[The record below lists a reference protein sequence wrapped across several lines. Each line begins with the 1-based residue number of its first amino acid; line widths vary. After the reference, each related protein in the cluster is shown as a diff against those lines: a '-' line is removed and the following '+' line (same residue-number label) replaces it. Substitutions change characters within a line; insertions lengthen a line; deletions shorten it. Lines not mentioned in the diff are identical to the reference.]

1 MKTTHR
7 QSCLAGGLLLLGLV
21 TCGFAAEQAGHTP
34 EPGQQREERT
44 MSQISEAVLAQD
56 LTAAALAK
64 KQGAA
69 AIPELVQL
77 LQHEEN
83 GVRTVAVIALG
94 EIDHPEAII
103 ALMGAAEEEE
113 DGMVAGTA
121 VAKLERHAGRI
132 GAARLIELLG
142 RMKNSAAQ
150 GQLVLVIGQLASG
163 KDTSILQGFCTGR
176 IDSDTVPACLAALA
190 RLGDEQ
196 ARKDFANYLTTA
208 RNLRAFTLTEYIG
221 QRWLLPFLGVLLRD
235 QSPVQ
240 SLGDPPPGFPAMLRV
255 CDKAVVL
262 IARISDE
269 KMIIS
274 LTTSPVVG
282 SLI

>member
-1 MKTTHR
+1 
-7 QSCLAGGLLLLGLV
+7 
-21 TCGFAAEQAGHTP
+21 
-34 EPGQQREERT
+34 

-56 LTAAALAK
+56 LTAAAMAK

-77 LQHEEN
+77 LKHEEN

-103 ALMGAAEEEE
+103 ALMGATEEE

-121 VAKLERHAGRI
+121 VAKLERHATRI
-132 GAARLIELLG
+132 GAGRLIELLA

-163 KDTSILQGFCTGR
+163 TDISLLQGFCTGR
-176 IDSDTVPACLAALA
+176 TDTDTVPACLAALA
-190 RLGDEQ
+190 RLGDDQ

-208 RNLRAFTLTEYIG
+208 RDLHAFTLTEYIG

-269 KMIIS
+269 KMSFATDMHMNYDIDQLSEAARIAGP
-274 LTTSPVVG
+274 LP
-282 SLI
+282 

>member
-1 MKTTHR
+1 
-7 QSCLAGGLLLLGLV
+7 
-21 TCGFAAEQAGHTP
+21 
-34 EPGQQREERT
+34 

-56 LTAAALAK
+56 LTAAAIAK

-77 LQHEEN
+77 LKHEDN

-103 ALMGAAEEEE
+103 ALMGAAEEE

-132 GAARLIELLG
+132 GTGRLIELLT

-150 GQLVLVIGQLASG
+150 GQLVLVIGRLAG
-163 KDTSILQGFCTGR
+163 GVDTDQLQGFCTGR
-176 IDSDTVPACLAALA
+176 TDADTVPACLASLA
-190 RLGDEQ
+190 RLGDKQ
-196 ARKDFANYLTTA
+196 AREDFTTYLTTA
-208 RNLRAFTLTEYIG
+208 RDLRAFTLAEYIG

-262 IARISDE
+262 IARISGE
-269 KMIIS
+269 KMSFATDMHMNYDIDQLSEAARIAGP
-274 LTTSPVVG
+274 LP
-282 SLI
+282 